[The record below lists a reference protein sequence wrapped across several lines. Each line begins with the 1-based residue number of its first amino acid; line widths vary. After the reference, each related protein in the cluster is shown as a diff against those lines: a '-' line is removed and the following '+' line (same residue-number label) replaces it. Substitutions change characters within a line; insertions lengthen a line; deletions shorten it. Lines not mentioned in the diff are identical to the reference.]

1 MARAYYSAPV
11 SEFLSQDRD
20 AVLGVIAKQS
30 EFDIVRKQ
38 RGTWIEQIDI
48 LKREL
53 RDMPDGWLAFE
64 FSIPRMGKR
73 VDNILI
79 YKDCVFVIEFKA
91 GQSKTAYEAADIE
104 QVEDYALDLHNF
116 HEGCHDSTLVP
127 ILVATEAADEELRQG
142 FIKDE
147 LIHDVVKCNARN
159 LGETIKTLAATLS
172 PKSVDVAAWV
182 NAPYSPTP
190 TIIEAAQAMYQGHS
204 VKEISRNDAGAV
216 NLSKTA
222 DAIAAIIKDCADKKQ
237 KAVCFV
243 TGVPGAGKT
252 LAGLNI
258 VTQFNAATV
267 DDTAVFLSG
276 NRPLMDVLRESLA
289 QDEVSRAKVQGEKLR
304 ISEARRKTRAFIQ
317 SIYDYRAE
325 YLAKTDV
332 PADKVVVIDE
342 GQRMWDAEMM
352 GKFLSSKG
360 ITAYYGMSEPEILMS
375 FMDRQAD
382 WGLLI
387 CLVGGGQEI
396 HRGENGISEW
406 FNAINKSFPTWHV
419 YSPDRMTDA
428 GIASAQEIADELAAV
443 DNSHLHFCPDMH
455 LSVSMRSFRS
465 ENVSKFVKCLL
476 DNDLDGAR
484 TLYQSFKDKYPI
496 YLTRDLEEAK
506 RWVREHAHGSERYG
520 MVTSSGSLRLK
531 KYGIWVRDDLD
542 ATAWFL
548 KGKYDVRSSFF
559 LEETATEFF
568 VQGLELDWAIV
579 AWDANLRR
587 ENGDWACYKFVGT
600 SWVRAKEEDYIKN
613 AYRVLLTRARQG
625 MVIFV
630 PEGNIEVSTCSSSN
644 YNYIFEA
651 LRDAV
656 C

>member
-1 MARAYYSAPV
+1 MTRAYYSAPV
-11 SEFLSQDRD
+11 SAFLSQDRD

-30 EFDIVRKQ
+30 EFDIARTQ
-38 RGTWIEQIDI
+38 RGAWIEQIDI

-53 RDMPDGWLAFE
+53 HDMPDGWLAFE

-91 GQSKTAYEAADIE
+91 GQSRFEAADIE
-104 QVEDYALDLHNF
+104 QVEDYALDLYNF
-116 HEGCHDSTLVP
+116 HAGCHDCMLVP
-127 ILVATEAADEELRQG
+127 ILVATNAPDEELSQG
-142 FIKDE
+142 FIKE
-147 LIHDVVKCNARN
+147 GHLPNVVKCNAQN
-159 LGETIKTLAATLS
+159 LGTTIKALAPALAS
-172 PKSVDVAAWV
+172 GFIDVTAWA
-182 NAPYSPTP
+182 NAQYSPTP

-258 VTQFNAATV
+258 VTQFNAAAS

-289 QDEVSRAKVQGEKLR
+289 QDEVSRAKAQGEKLR

-360 ITAYYGMSEPEILMS
+360 ITAYSGMSEPEILMS

-396 HRGENGISEW
+396 HRGENGIAEW

-428 GIASAQEIADELAAV
+428 GIASAQEIADKLAAV
-443 DNSHLHFCPDMH
+443 DNSHLHFCPDLH

-476 DNDLDGAR
+476 NNDLDGAR

-496 YLTRDLEEAK
+496 YLTRDLEDAK

-520 MVTSSGSLRLK
+520 MVASSGSLRLK
-531 KYGIWVRDDLD
+531 KYGIWVGDDLD
-542 ATAWFL
+542 VTSWFL
-548 KGKYDVRSSFF
+548 KGKEDVRSSFF

-587 ENGDWACYKFVGT
+587 ENGDWACYKFAGT
-600 SWVRAKEEDYIKN
+600 TWVHAKEEDYIKN

-630 PEGNIEVSTCSSSN
+630 PSDEFNAPTANAAYYGEIYKQLAN
-644 YNYIFEA
+644 A
-651 LRDAV
+651 LLL
-656 C
+656 